1 MPPLLTIFL
10 FLPLISATAH
20 GLQTDSVLGAQ
31 KREKEEGVTTFE
43 KEEGGVTGEKLSNV
57 GDSVSTRG
65 KRSDGG

>member
-10 FLPLISATAH
+10 FLPLISETAH

-31 KREKEEGVTTFE
+31 KLVKEES
-43 KEEGGVTGEKLSNV
+43 EKLSSG

>member
-1 MPPLLTIFL
+1 MPPFLTIFL

-31 KREKEEGVTTFE
+31 KREKEEGVTSA
-43 KEEGGVTGEKLSNV
+43 KLS
-57 GDSVSTRG
+57 DSVSTRG

>member
-1 MPPLLTIFL
+1 MPPFLTIFL
-10 FLPLISATAH
+10 FLPLISQTSH

-31 KREKEEGVTTFE
+31 KREKEEGVTS
-43 KEEGGVTGEKLSNV
+43 EKLSNV

>member
-1 MPPLLTIFL
+1 MPPFLTIFL

-31 KREKEEGVTTFE
+31 KLEKEES
-43 KEEGGVTGEKLSNV
+43 EKLSNV

>member
-1 MPPLLTIFL
+1 MPPFLTIFL
-10 FLPLISATAH
+10 FLPLISETAH

-43 KEEGGVTGEKLSNV
+43 KEDGVTSEKLSNV
-57 GDSVSTRG
+57 GNSESTRG

>member
-10 FLPLISATAH
+10 FLPLISQTSH

-31 KREKEEGVTTFE
+31 KLVKEE
-43 KEEGGVTGEKLSNV
+43 GVTGEKLSNV

>member
-1 MPPLLTIFL
+1 MPPFLTIFL

-31 KREKEEGVTTFE
+31 KREKEEGVTS
-43 KEEGGVTGEKLSNV
+43 EKLSNV
-57 GDSVSTRG
+57 GNSESTRG

>member
-1 MPPLLTIFL
+1 MPPFLTIFL
-10 FLPLISATAH
+10 FLPLISQTSH

-31 KREKEEGVTTFE
+31 KREKEEGVTTIK
-43 KEEGGVTGEKLSNV
+43 KEDGVTSEKISNV